1 MYFVA
6 TSGADFIV
14 AGVALVLCMNWK
26 SNVSACSNSKQI
38 FISIFYMY
46 IYVYMISQREV
57 LDGIGWA
64 LCSSHAPRQKPNVPA
79 TLVALGPISTKA
91 ASAQEL
97 PAHVQP
103 PAARHPT

>member
-6 TSGADFIV
+6 ASGADFVV

-26 SNVSACSNSKQI
+26 SNVSACSSSKQI
-38 FISIFYMY
+38 FIYIYIYMY
-46 IYVYMISQREV
+46 VYVISQREV

-64 LCSSHAPRQKPNVPA
+64 LCSSHGPRQKPNVL
-79 TLVALGPISTKA
+79 TSLALGPNSTKA

-103 PAARHPT
+103 LAARHPT